1 MNIIFSLLSALLLL
15 AIGFVVSKDRKAIKF
30 RPIVVGILTQ
40 IILMAFVLKVP
51 VGVMALKATA
61 LGVQKVVNFGNEGL
75 AFVFG
80 DLASKSFIFAINVL
94 ALIIF
99 VSALIALL
107 QYLGII
113 TFLVKVLGKGVA
125 KLLGTNE
132 VETFNAVGN
141 IVLGQT
147 EAPLMIKPYLNKLTT
162 SELFA
167 VMVAGMGSA
176 SASILV
182 GYNAMGIPMEYL
194 LIAIFVAPFSSL
206 LMAKLVY
213 PETEES
219 KTSNAKIEKSSSINI
234 FEAIGEGTY
243 NGLMLALNV
252 GAMLIAFIGL
262 VALIN
267 AVLGMVGLNLSKLF
281 GYLFYPLGFIFG
293 IPGAEIMTFSSAV
306 GTKLA
311 VNEFVAFVNL
321 KDSIAGISPRTLAI
335 LSVALCNFANF
346 SSIGILLGGF
356 NSFASER
363 KSEVAK
369 LGLLALGTSTLS
381 TLLSGALIGLFF

>member
-1 MNIIFSLLSALLLL
+1 MNILFSLLSVIILL
-15 AIGFVVSKDRKAIKF
+15 AIGFVISKDKKSVKV
-30 RPIVVGILTQ
+30 RPIIVGLLVQ
-40 IILMAFVLKVP
+40 VILMAFVLKVP
-51 VGVMALKATA
+51 VGVSILRATA

-80 DLASKSFIFAINVL
+80 DLATKNFIFAINVL

-99 VSALIALL
+99 VSALISLL

-113 TFLVKVLGKGVA
+113 SLLVKFLGKGIA

-147 EAPLMIKPYLNKLTT
+147 EAPLLIRPYIKDLTT

-167 VMVAGMGSA
+167 VIVAGMGSA

-206 LMAKLVY
+206 LMAKLVL
-213 PETEES
+213 PETENS
-219 KTSNAKIEKSSSINI
+219 KTKDVKIEKGSSGNI

-252 GAMLIAFIGL
+252 GAMLIAFIGI

-267 AVLGMVGLNLSKLF
+267 AILGLINLDLSKVV
-281 GYLFYPLGFIFG
+281 GYIFYPLGFIFG
-293 IPGAEIMTFSSAV
+293 IPNLEIMTFSSAI
-306 GTKLA
+306 GTKIS

-321 KDSIAGISPRTLAI
+321 KDSIPNISQRTLAI

-346 SSIGILLGGF
+346 ASIGILLGGF
-356 NSFASER
+356 NSFAKER

-369 LGLLALGTSTLS
+369 LGLLALLTATLS
-381 TLLSGALIGLFF
+381 TLLSAALIGLFF